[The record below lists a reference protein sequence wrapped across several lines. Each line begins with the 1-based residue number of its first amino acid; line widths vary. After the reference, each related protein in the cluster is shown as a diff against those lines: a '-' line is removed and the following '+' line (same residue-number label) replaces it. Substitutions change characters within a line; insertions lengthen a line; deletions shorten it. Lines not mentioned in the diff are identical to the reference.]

1 MLNLVQVQASLQNP
15 IVTNQDLMKYANGSN
30 PDVPSYM
37 ALGELNRRKQ
47 LEALAQPTPQQQP
60 TVKQQVEQG
69 LGSLAQANP
78 VAPLQGANPTLAQA
92 GVNPIAQQS
101 GTNPVASSGMIDPTQ
116 LLQQGPQEAYAQM
129 KQVRG
134 SGNNPQTGVPQAP
147 GNPQLPQAPATPM
160 AHGGLASMPL
170 HHMFHHDNFAGG
182 GIVAF
187 DEGGETEDTTSD
199 SKAVGPDGLTADE
212 RLANANA
219 LASLEAGPATQGIQV
234 AQAPLL
240 PPDKLDLNQYS
251 YRNPPETYGGL
262 HDNSMDVL
270 REAGNYIDSLFDR
283 ISPSAGEL
291 RKKNERRLQ
300 GVPSNQSVVSAHP
313 TQIINTAANT
323 GQPTQGGFEASTPV
337 AVNKPTANRESD
349 YATLSAMVAGNKY
362 KKSADEMAV
371 EAQAAKAAQNKQ
383 VQDSNARYGT
393 NYALPFVTDPKTGYL
408 VPNTPAP
415 TSAMYSNQA
424 PSTPAAV
431 SVPVPTDGFA
441 KDAAKRNISAADVSK
456 NQKHQ
461 IVNEDGTTTTA
472 DTRSQLAAT
481 QNIGTP
487 YTVENPL
494 ANTGIA
500 SANGITIVPPISSET
515 TPSNGGIAS
524 TINQPPERGRD
535 LTKPGEAEKSN
546 EDISKLLKN
555 FGVTDI
561 TAPDYKSKAA
571 TREEQIE
578 ANWKKEQDMQG
589 LDRLI
594 ANLSAFASSSPT
606 SGFAGAAAAG
616 AQAAQALSRT
626 QQALNDQRAKTAQEF
641 WEKDDAAK
649 QAFSMNKLGLARQ
662 FESERNQAADK
673 FTELGFEQQK
683 VQARKDEVANQTAK
697 VHEEAAQYAF
707 ERNVKFPS
715 EQSIKKQEIAIQRL
729 RANTDSQMADIAK
742 GNLELNKNIRTDQ
755 VTDKNI
761 NNFAKALE
769 NDKEVQ
775 DIVKSIEGLDLS
787 NPMDY
792 ENYRSKMARKYSIQQ
807 RYSQQFGVPVGPL
820 NIDPPLPKTVKGGWF
835 SNDKMEYDPLLQKY
849 VKDSNPVA
857 PPTTLPKG
865 WSVKQN

>member
-92 GVNPIAQQS
+92 GVNPIAQQA

-251 YRNPPETYGGL
+251 YRNPPDTYGGL

-291 RKKNERRLQ
+291 RKKNERRLK
-300 GVPSNQSVVSAHP
+300 GVPSDQSVVSAHP

-323 GQPTQGGFEASTPV
+323 GQPTQGGFEA
-337 AVNKPTANRESD
+337 
-349 YATLSAMVAGNKY
+349 
-362 KKSADEMAV
+362 
-371 EAQAAKAAQNKQ
+371 
-383 VQDSNARYGT
+383 
-393 NYALPFVTDPKTGYL
+393 
-408 VPNTPAP
+408 
-415 TSAMYSNQA
+415 
-424 PSTPAAV
+424 STPAAV

-500 SANGITIVPPISSET
+500 SANGITIVPPISSAT

-594 ANLSAFASSSPT
+594 ANLSAFASSCPALFLPT
-606 SGFAGAAAAG
+606 VF
-616 AQAAQALSRT
+616 
-626 QQALNDQRAKTAQEF
+626 
-641 WEKDDAAK
+641 
-649 QAFSMNKLGLARQ
+649 GLA
-662 FESERNQAADK
+662 F
-673 FTELGFEQQK
+673 FC
-683 VQARKDEVANQTAK
+683 
-697 VHEEAAQYAF
+697 
-707 ERNVKFPS
+707 
-715 EQSIKKQEIAIQRL
+715 
-729 RANTDSQMADIAK
+729 
-742 GNLELNKNIRTDQ
+742 
-755 VTDKNI
+755 
-761 NNFAKALE
+761 
-769 NDKEVQ
+769 
-775 DIVKSIEGLDLS
+775 
-787 NPMDY
+787 
-792 ENYRSKMARKYSIQQ
+792 
-807 RYSQQFGVPVGPL
+807 
-820 NIDPPLPKTVKGGWF
+820 
-835 SNDKMEYDPLLQKY
+835 
-849 VKDSNPVA
+849 
-857 PPTTLPKG
+857 
-865 WSVKQN
+865 

>member
-92 GVNPIAQQS
+92 GVNPIAQQA

-199 SKAVGPDGLTADE
+199 PKAVGPDGLTADE
-212 RLANANA
+212 RLANANT

-300 GVPSNQSVVSAHP
+300 GVPSDQSVVSAHP

-323 GQPTQGGFEASTPV
+323 GQPTQGGFEASTP
-337 AVNKPTANRESD
+337 
-349 YATLSAMVAGNKY
+349 
-362 KKSADEMAV
+362 AD
-371 EAQAAKAAQNKQ
+371 
-383 VQDSNARYGT
+383 
-393 NYALPFVTDPKTGYL
+393 
-408 VPNTPAP
+408 
-415 TSAMYSNQA
+415 
-424 PSTPAAV
+424 V

-461 IVNEDGTTTTA
+461 IVNEDGTTTKA

-487 YTVENPL
+487 YTVKNPL

-500 SANGITIVPPISSET
+500 SANGITIVPPISPET

-662 FESERNQAADK
+662 FESERNQVADK

-697 VHEEAAQYAF
+697 VHEEAAQNAF

-715 EQSIKKQEIAIQRL
+715 EQNFKKQEIAIQAL
-729 RANTDSQMADIAK
+729 RANTDRQIADTAK
-742 GNLELNKNIRTDQ
+742 GKLELDKNIRTDQ

-769 NDKEVQ
+769 NDREVQ

-857 PPTTLPKG
+857 PPTALPKG